1 MAIPVDLFVPKDD
14 PVARRGVLRGANCLV
29 APRRG
34 RGRVDRY
41 LVGCSASLAHL
52 IRKRSVVQ
60 GTWADHPPASHAL
73 SCWTAVYTG
82 VHSAGDVVIGVTGVV
97 IGRATSRLAVRIT
110 RPS

>member
-1 MAIPVDLFVPKDD
+1 M
-14 PVARRGVLRGANCLV
+14 
-29 APRRG
+29 
-34 RGRVDRY
+34 
-41 LVGCSASLAHL
+41 
-52 IRKRSVVQ
+52 VQ

-97 IGRATSRLAVRIT
+97 IGRATTRLAVRIT